1 MGLPQKHKFH
11 RSPMATPWEL
21 GSLVEIRW
29 KSHGS
34 LMEVWS
40 VDVPQKSHMEA
51 LREHHGASVVFP

>member
-1 MGLPQKHKFH
+1 
-11 RSPMATPWEL
+11 MATPWEL